1 MPDLLDI
8 IFSTTFGFSVLR
20 VTTPILFAA
29 LGAVVSD
36 RAGVVNIGLEGTML
50 IAALTGVVVSA
61 FTQSAWLGLAG
72 AVLAGMAVTAVLA
85 YFTLHFKTHI
95 ILGGIA
101 LNLFADGGTVFFLYL
116 LTNDKGTS
124 ASLASKVLPSLNIP
138 IIENIPIIG
147 PIFSGHNVLTYL
159 SILAAIL
166 IYVMFKKTSLGL
178 RIKAVGE
185 NPNAADSVGVSVNK
199 TRAIALLMSGA
210 LAGLGGA
217 YMSMGYV
224 SWFSRNMTAGRGWI
238 ALAAEAMGRGTT
250 LGTALTSL
258 LFGVADAISNSL
270 GSMNIPA
277 EFVTIIPYV
286 ATVIG
291 LVVYSIKENKKKT
304 KLEG

>member
-166 IYVMFKKTSLGL
+166 IYAMFKKTSLGL